1 MSLQKRLVALTAL
14 LLVIGLAVADIVI
27 YASVHSYLY
36 GQVDST
42 LAQDEALAFNYLN
55 FTYAHSLSST
65 AAHPAAPMSESALSR
80 RVSTDVYVIV
90 LNHRGQV
97 ILRRPSGSPTHPD
110 PEPVLTKGIPV
121 QQVPELYRR
130 HGVSAGR
137 YAGTFHPDPNAVVL
151 GARGD
156 PDGAYRTIAVSVPQG
171 RLVTS
176 LSLNPTTSTMASL
189 RNVEI
194 VASLAVLLAMG
205 VLVMVVVRRGLRP
218 LRQMA
223 GTADA
228 IASGDLTRRVP
239 EERPGTEVGRLGS
252 ALNEMLGQIE
262 GAFEEKTASEERL
275 RQFVADAS
283 HELRTPLTSIRGYSE
298 LLRRGGFADEAGRTK
313 ALKRIEEE
321 ATRMGGLVEDL
332 LLLAELDRGR
342 PLRVEPVDLHRIC
355 ADAVGDSNAVPH
367 DHVLLLAPG
376 GAVVVMGDAERLAQV
391 AHNLVR
397 NALAH
402 TPPGTTVRV
411 STGVRGGM
419 GYVEVAD
426 DGPGIPA
433 TDVGRVFD
441 RFYQS
446 DRARSGEGTGLGLAI
461 VRAIAEA
468 LGGTAEV
475 VLPGPGAGGA
485 GATLRV
491 SIPLAATH
499 VAAAASGSARPPSPG
514 PVPSPQLH

>member
-1 MSLQKRLVALTAL
+1 MSLQKRLVAVMAL
-14 LLVIGLAVADIVI
+14 LLVIGLLVADVVT
-27 YASVHSYLY
+27 YASVRSFLY
-36 GQVDST
+36 GRADST
-42 LAQDEALAFNYLN
+42 LAQDEGLAFNYLD
-55 FTYAHSLSST
+55 FVSVHHVPVSV
-65 AAHPAAPMSESALSR
+65 PALSR
-80 RVSTDVYVIV
+80 RVSTDVYVVV
-90 LNHRGQV
+90 LNRDGQV
-97 ILRRPSGSPTHPD
+97 VVRRPSGPATRPD
-110 PEPVLTKGIPV
+110 PMPILTSGIPV
-121 QQVPELYRR
+121 QQVPEIYRL
-130 HGVSAGR
+130 HNAVHAGR
-137 YAGTFHPDPNAVVL
+137 YAGTFRPDADAIVL
-151 GARGD
+151 GAKGD
-156 PDGAYRTIAVSVPQG
+156 PDGQYRTIAVTVPQG
-171 RLVTS
+171 TLITS
-176 LSLNPTTSTMASL
+176 LALNPTNDTLSSL

-194 VASLAVLLAMG
+194 VASLLVLLAMG
-205 VLVMVVVRRGLRP
+205 VMVLLVVRRGLRP

-239 EERPGTEVGRLGS
+239 EGRAGTEVGRLGS

-262 GAFEEKTASEERL
+262 GAFSEKSASEDRL

-283 HELRTPLTSIRGYSE
+283 HELRTPLTSIRGYAE
-298 LLRRGGFADEAGRTK
+298 LLSRGGFADEVGRNK

-342 PLRVEPVDLHRIC
+342 PLRHEPVDLHQIS

-367 DHVLLLAPG
+367 GHVLQLVPG
-376 GAVVVMGDAERLAQV
+376 PPVVVLGDAERLAQV

-402 TPPGTTVRV
+402 TPDGTAVRV
-411 STGVRGGM
+411 STGISGRM
-419 GYVEVAD
+419 GFIEVAD

-433 TDVGRVFD
+433 GESTRVFD
-441 RFYQS
+441 RFYQA
-446 DRARSGEGTGLGLAI
+446 DRSRSGGGTGLGLAI

-468 LGGTAEV
+468 LGGSAEV
-475 VLPGPGAGGA
+475 VARGSGA

-491 SIPLAATH
+491 NIPLAASH
-499 VAAAASGSARPPSPG
+499 VAAATAARPPSPPESPTP